1 MLRNKANDSSRTQ
14 NQKYNY
20 ASGRPASNN
29 YRFGSQLVFIS
40 QLFPVASNNV
50 GSNSAI
56 TAGQITWAH
65 QAVSNET
72 TFRKVLGFALV
83 GKKSSVSRW
92 SWSSPSTNDSTVSFQ
107 GQRVFGVDAVYGT
120 PVQSGKSK
128 DVVDNNFGFRNSDAW
143 VPEQQPSKK
152 AKPNVDPDIC
162 KQNGDRFG
170 SKRCSANSRKG
181 HGQNGHDFARA
192 GSKQLG
198 IHTVS
203 FTQSAAE
210 VGAAL

>member
-1 MLRNKANDSSRTQ
+1 MLTNKANCSSRTQ
-14 NQKYNY
+14 SQKPNY
-20 ASGRPASNN
+20 ASSRPSSDNQ
-29 YRFGSQLVFIS
+29 GLCTKLVS
-40 QLFPVASNNV
+40 VPELFPVASDYV
-50 GSNSAI
+50 GGNSAI
-56 TAGQITWAH
+56 TAGQISRAYQT
-65 QAVSNET
+65 VSDET
-72 TFRKVLGFALV
+72 AFGKMLRFTLV
-83 GKKSSVSRW
+83 GQETGVSRRG
-92 SWSSPSTNDSTVSFQ
+92 WSSPRSNNATVSFQ
-107 GQRVFGVDAVYGT
+107 GKRVLGVDASDGT

-170 SKRCSANSRKG
+170 SKRCSANSTKG

>member
-1 MLRNKANDSSRTQ
+1 MLRNKADNCSRTQ

-40 QLFPVASNNV
+40 QLFPVGSNNV

-56 TAGQITWAH
+56 ATGQISRSH

-83 GKKSSVSRW
+83 GKETRISRW
-92 SWSSPSTNDSTVSFQ
+92 GWSSPSTNDSAVSFQ
-107 GQRVFGVDAVYGT
+107 GQRVFGVDALYGA

-128 DVVDNNFGFRNSDAW
+128 DVVNDNFRFGNFDARI
-143 VPEQQPSKK
+143 PKQQPGEK
-152 AKPNVDPDIC
+152 AEPKVDPDLGQQDANWFHG
-162 KQNGDRFG
+162 KRSSTDDRKDYRQNGY
-170 SKRCSANSRKG
+170 
-181 HGQNGHDFARA
+181 DFARA

-198 IHTVS
+198 IHIFS
-203 FTQSAAE
+203 FTQSE
-210 VGAAL
+210 TQVGAAL